1 MLIDGLQCGHFTREV
16 FEELK
21 QADVGCVTVT
31 CGFWEGTVES
41 LDKLAHWRDLV
52 AANADLVGIALTAQ
66 DVIDIHA
73 SGRTA
78 LVMGY
83 QNSNLLEGRI
93 RFVELFA
100 ELGVRVIQLTYNN
113 QNELGGS
120 CYEAEDSGLARFG
133 REVIREMNRCGI
145 LVDLSH
151 VGDRTSLDAIQHS
164 EKPVAITHANPTRLF
179 EHKRNKS
186 DAVLKALAERGG
198 VLGCAAYR
206 NITPP
211 DACASV
217 KAWGEMVART
227 VDLIGIEHVAVGTDR
242 SHNHGK
248 ADYDWM
254 RMGRWT
260 RGVDYGA
267 GSATNAGKAAPPE
280 WFTEVRHL
288 ARIAEGLGEAGFA
301 AAEIEKITSGNWLR
315 LYGEVFAGAR
325 S

>member
-41 LDKLAHWRDLV
+41 LDKLAKWRDLV

-100 ELGVRVIQLTYNN
+100 DLGVRVIQLTYNN

-120 CYEAEDSGLARFG
+120 
-133 REVIREMNRCGI
+133 
-145 LVDLSH
+145 
-151 VGDRTSLDAIQHS
+151 
-164 EKPVAITHANPTRLF
+164 
-179 EHKRNKS
+179 
-186 DAVLKALAERGG
+186 
-198 VLGCAAYR
+198 
-206 NITPP
+206 
-211 DACASV
+211 
-217 KAWGEMVART
+217 
-227 VDLIGIEHVAVGTDR
+227 
-242 SHNHGK
+242 
-248 ADYDWM
+248 
-254 RMGRWT
+254 
-260 RGVDYGA
+260 
-267 GSATNAGKAAPPE
+267 
-280 WFTEVRHL
+280 
-288 ARIAEGLGEAGFA
+288 
-301 AAEIEKITSGNWLR
+301 
-315 LYGEVFAGAR
+315 
-325 S
+325 